1 MHIPSK
7 KCVAGLI
14 MAGKNHRGF
23 LRRVAVCSFGIL
35 AIGIA
40 AFSSQSPRQC
50 TDQEAQQKSGVLTL
64 DRREQAERDVRMRP
78 KPDPAELKNTEQA
91 IELLK
96 QSLMGFRG
104 LEGRYWHDF
113 FDQSPTSHLRK
124 YAAYSMFF
132 DYYCVPVKNYAPD
145 MAGTI
150 RVGDETGTS
159 IHIFFNSLGEFVN
172 ELLSLGKDMA
182 AANGRVIFELPS
194 EAGEWKGHRLFTPN
208 LGGERSEAVI
218 LTTGNRF
225 PFKPVSRDQFLLAR
239 EKIIQKQIDEVRSKL
254 GPNAPIVATQEKYL
268 REYRD
273 YHASMSPAELKS
285 QAIVIEWSGDPN
297 RGRIFAKDAEHGKR
311 LVVVDPDFID
321 KSKPRTSVQLMVLFW
336 RWEEGVAAKREM
348 IQRFKQNFDVVALE
362 KLLSR

>member
-1 MHIPSK
+1 
-7 KCVAGLI
+7 
-14 MAGKNHRGF
+14 
-23 LRRVAVCSFGIL
+23 
-35 AIGIA
+35 
-40 AFSSQSPRQC
+40 
-50 TDQEAQQKSGVLTL
+50 
-64 DRREQAERDVRMRP
+64 
-78 KPDPAELKNTEQA
+78 
-91 IELLK
+91 
-96 QSLMGFRG
+96 
-104 LEGRYWHDF
+104 
-113 FDQSPTSHLRK
+113 
-124 YAAYSMFF
+124 
-132 DYYCVPVKNYAPD
+132 
-145 MAGTI
+145 
-150 RVGDETGTS
+150 
-159 IHIFFNSLGEFVN
+159 
-172 ELLSLGKDMA
+172 MA